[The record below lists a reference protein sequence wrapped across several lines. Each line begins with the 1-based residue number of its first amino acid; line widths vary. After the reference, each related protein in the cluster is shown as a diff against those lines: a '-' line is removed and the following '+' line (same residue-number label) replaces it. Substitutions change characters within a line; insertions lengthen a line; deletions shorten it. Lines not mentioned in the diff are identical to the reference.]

1 MTLVLI
7 AVFVNILST
16 SLQEEDLSGL
26 RPAHIYNGG
35 VSKVIESENV
45 TFKCH
50 FADSTVST
58 VYIYLFKNG
67 EKVMMDSFQDAKR
80 DDTKFNITSVT
91 VEHSGSYTCLYSEQS
106 LNVSKTNATGNNSI
120 SLQVL
125 GKFLPAKLKITNPLE
140 TMEETLALTCSLTH
154 NQNCTEVYIYLC
166 LNGIRLRKQR
176 VKCGDLII
184 STTFLLE
191 KSSGSY
197 SCVYSVSDYNL
208 NEVNVTGENTIF
220 IQECN
225 RDGFGLLSLIISA
238 FGGVLVVLL
247 VVMGFFY
254 CQGIC
259 SFKMYKDPD
268 VRTRPHS
275 EVFYHEIREGTLC
288 REENREFGS
297 CSRRPCESP
306 VETVAVS
313 IVNASYVTVQKHGD
327 EQPEVK
333 NAVQTIDVP
342 CYDSIKGP
350 YATVQKSEGNP
361 GT

>member
-259 SFKMYKDPD
+259 SFRPD
-268 VRTRPHS
+268 HTARFSTMRSEKVRSAGRK
-275 EVFYHEIREGTLC
+275 I
-288 REENREFGS
+288 EN
-297 CSRRPCESP
+297 
-306 VETVAVS
+306 
-313 IVNASYVTVQKHGD
+313 Y

-350 YATVQKSEGNP
+350 YATVQKSEDKTRNEQVMQSFSCKGNSMYSMVSQ
-361 GT
+361 